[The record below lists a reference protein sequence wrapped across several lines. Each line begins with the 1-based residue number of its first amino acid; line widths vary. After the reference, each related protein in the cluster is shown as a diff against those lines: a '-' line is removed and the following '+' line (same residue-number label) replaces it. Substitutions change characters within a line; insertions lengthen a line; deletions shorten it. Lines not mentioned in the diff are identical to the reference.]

1 MTEVSLLSRAA
12 GGRCG
17 RRRLGRLRRGHAR
30 RHRHVGG
37 DDDRDAR
44 HNTHGVL
51 SYTYGSPTKA
61 DYIEFKISLSGGKG
75 SGTMRNN
82 SPVEL
87 GNEGPPVCESGI
99 VKFTA
104 RHL

>member
-1 MTEVSLLSRAA
+1 LSR
-12 GGRCG
+12 
-17 RRRLGRLRRGHAR
+17 
-30 RHRHVGG
+30 
-37 DDDRDAR
+37 
-44 HNTHGVL
+44 
-51 SYTYGSPTKA
+51 
-61 DYIEFKISLSGGKG
+61 GKG

-99 VKFTA
+99 IRFTA